1 MNSLGFST
9 NTDTDWSN
17 WYIYQT
23 T

>member
-1 MNSLGFST
+1 MNSLGFIT

-23 T
+23 A